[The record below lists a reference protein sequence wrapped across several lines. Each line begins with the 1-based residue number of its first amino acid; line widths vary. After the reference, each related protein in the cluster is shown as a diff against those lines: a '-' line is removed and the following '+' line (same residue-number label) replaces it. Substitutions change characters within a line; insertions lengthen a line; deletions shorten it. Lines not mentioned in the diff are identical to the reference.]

1 MTTALAISASGVAR
15 SFGDVHAV
23 RDATFE
29 AHFGQ
34 VTALIGPNGSG
45 KTTLLLMLAT
55 LLKPDAGEIR
65 IDGHDPL
72 TDARAVR
79 QVTGWMPDVLGSW
92 GSLTVRQSIETT
104 ARLYELT
111 PSDARTRATEL
122 IDRIGLGPLA
132 DQPSRVL
139 SRGQKQKL
147 SLARALV
154 HRPRVLLLDE
164 PASGLDPAARVELRV
179 LVRELAAEGAAV
191 LLSSHVLAELDEMS
205 DAAVYLDQGATASAE
220 SVDRARA
227 SARRWRI
234 RALDAGALT
243 AALADTGCPVIG
255 ADHLGTLV
263 EITGEADAAQLLGQL
278 VSAGVAITAY
288 GPAVGDLEQTFLDL
302 AKGGER

>member
-1 MTTALAISASGVAR
+1 MTTPPAISATGVAR

-23 RDATFE
+23 RDASFE
-29 AHFGQ
+29 AHYGQ

-55 LLKPDAGEIR
+55 LLKPDAGEIC
-65 IDGHDPL
+65 IDGHDPV

-104 ARLYELT
+104 ARLYELS
-111 PSDARTRATEL
+111 PADARTRADEL
-122 IDRIGLGPLA
+122 IERIGLGALA

-205 DAAVYLDQGATASAE
+205 DAAVYLDQGSTASAE
-220 SVDRARA
+220 SVATAKA

-234 RALDAGALT
+234 RALDAAIL
-243 AALADTGCPVIG
+243 ADALAQAGRPAAG

-263 EITGEADAAQLLGQL
+263 DVTGEQDAAELLHAL
-278 VSAGVAITAY
+278 VTAGVAIAAY

>member
-1 MTTALAISASGVAR
+1 MSTTPAISAVGVAR
-15 SFGDVHAV
+15 AFGDVHAV

-29 AHFGQ
+29 AHHGQ

-55 LLKPDAGEIR
+55 LLKPDAGTIR
-65 IDGHDPL
+65 IDGHDPV

-79 QVTGWMPDVLGSW
+79 QRIGWMPDVLGSW
-92 GSLTVRQSIETT
+92 GSLTVRAALETT
-104 ARLYELT
+104 GRLYELT
-111 PSDARTRATEL
+111 PADATARAAEL
-122 IDRIGLGPLA
+122 IERVGLAELA

-154 HRPRVLLLDE
+154 HRPTVLLLDE
-164 PASGLDPAARVELRV
+164 PASGLDPAARVDLRV
-179 LVRELAAEGAAV
+179 LVRELAADGAAV

-205 DAAVYLDQGATASAE
+205 DAAVYLDRGATATVE
-220 SVDRARA
+220 SVEAARA
-227 SARRWRI
+227 TARRWRI
-234 RALDAGALT
+234 RALDPAVLD
-243 AALADTGCPVIG
+243 AALAAAGRPAVG

-263 EITGEADAAQLLGQL
+263 EITGEADAADLLGRL
-278 VSAGVAITAY
+278 VAAGVGIAAY

>member
-1 MTTALAISASGVAR
+1 MTTPPAISATGVAR

-23 RDATFE
+23 RDASFE
-29 AHFGQ
+29 AHYGQ

-65 IDGHDPL
+65 IDGHDPV

-104 ARLYELT
+104 ARLYELS
-111 PSDARTRATEL
+111 PADARTRTSEL
-122 IDRIGLGPLA
+122 IERIGLGALA

-179 LVRELAAEGAAV
+179 LVRELASEGTAV

-205 DAAVYLDQGATASAE
+205 DSAVYLDQGATASAE
-220 SVDRARA
+220 SVATAKA

-234 RALDAGALT
+234 RALDAAI
-243 AALADTGCPVIG
+243 LADALEQAGRPATGT
-255 ADHLGTLV
+255 DHLGTLV
-263 EITGEADAAQLLGQL
+263 DVTGEQDAAELLHAL
-278 VSAGVAITAY
+278 VTQGVAIAAY

>member
-1 MTTALAISASGVAR
+1 MTIAPAISAAGVAR

-23 RDATFE
+23 RDASFT

-65 IDGHDPL
+65 IDGHDPV

-104 ARLYELT
+104 ARLYELS
-111 PSDARTRATEL
+111 PADARARATEL

-179 LVRELAAEGAAV
+179 LVRELAADGAAV

-205 DAAVYLDQGATASAE
+205 DAAVYLDRGATASAE

-234 RALDAGALT
+234 RALDAAALT
-243 AALADTGCPVIG
+243 AALADAGRPAVG
-255 ADHLGTLV
+255 ADHLGALV
-263 EITGEADAAQLLGQL
+263 EVTGEADAAALLTHL
-278 VSAGVAITAY
+278 VSAGVGIAAY